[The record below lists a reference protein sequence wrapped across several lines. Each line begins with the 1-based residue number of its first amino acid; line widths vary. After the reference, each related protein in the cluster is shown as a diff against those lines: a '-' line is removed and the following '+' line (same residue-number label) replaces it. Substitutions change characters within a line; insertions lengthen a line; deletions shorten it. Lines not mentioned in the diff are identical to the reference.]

1 MVINWS
7 QVHKK
12 KNHENKDK
20 KMKVYTQK
28 LVHCPKIKIKYKEK
42 LEEKL
47 KSQANK
53 TWENFTKV

>member
-28 LVHCPKIKIKYKEK
+28 LVHCPKIKIKYK
-42 LEEKL
+42 
-47 KSQANK
+47 
-53 TWENFTKV
+53 